1 MIIDEQKFTAYLVS
15 KKYTDSYTR
24 SIVKFAK
31 DHLSDVSEDEILA
44 CTDYTLLVEKILRKR
59 YFHKDGR
66 CKCGRITLSRVAD
79 FLRMEAAA

>member
-15 KKYTDSYTR
+15 KKYTDSYTQ

-44 CTDYTLLVEKILRKR
+44 CTDYTLLVQKILHKQ